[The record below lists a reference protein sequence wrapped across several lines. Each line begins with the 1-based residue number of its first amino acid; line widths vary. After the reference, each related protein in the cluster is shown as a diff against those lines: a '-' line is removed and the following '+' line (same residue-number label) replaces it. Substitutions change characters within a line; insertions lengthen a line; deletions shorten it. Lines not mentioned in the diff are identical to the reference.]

1 MEARIVYLRFW
12 MWLWLT
18 GTYSYSGFCL
28 RLNNTVSDASSTA
41 LIPNENPA
49 FGQVL
54 DISKSRIFRTF
65 CNLCVSRS
73 RKLSFEI
80 A

>member
-1 MEARIVYLRFW
+1 MKARIVYIRFW

-28 RLNNTVSDASSTA
+28 RLTNTVSDASSAA
-41 LIPNENPA
+41 LIPTENLT
-49 FGQVL
+49 FDQVL

-65 CNLCVSRS
+65 CNLCVFRS

-80 A
+80 T